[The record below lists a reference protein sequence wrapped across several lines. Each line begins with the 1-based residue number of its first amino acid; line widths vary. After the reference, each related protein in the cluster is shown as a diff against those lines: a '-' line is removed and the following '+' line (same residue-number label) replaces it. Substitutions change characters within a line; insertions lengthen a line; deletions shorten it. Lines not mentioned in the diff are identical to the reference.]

1 MLAWAKVCEDWL
13 NLTEADTQDHNEPLE
28 LYSAETGERIINSKL
43 FGHRSIT
50 QQQRRWGKVFARLL
64 ILFLTIFWHLKI
76 CCRLCLG
83 RVTSSCCL
91 RFQSKKGGLS
101 AWVMFPQVS
110 SLTKI
115 LSFLKWPYCNDF
127 CRKTGGVLAKESWS
141 VRQIINRLKCT
152 RKLAFLCSHF

>member
-13 NLTEADTQDHNEPLE
+13 NLTEADTRDHNEPLE

-50 QQQRRWGKVFARLL
+50 QQQRRGKVLARLL

-101 AWVMFPQVS
+101 AWVMFPQVPFLTRNCNNCTRNRVS
-110 SLTKI
+110 S
-115 LSFLKWPYCNDF
+115 SDF
-127 CRKTGGVLAKESWS
+127 IVIISDKKTGGVLAAQGWS
-141 VRQIINRLKCT
+141 VRRNYK
-152 RKLAFLCSHF
+152 